1 MTTLYTNGCSFT
13 YGAELDNRELRYGHL
28 LANKLGC
35 EYYVDDSLNGSG
47 NDRILRTTLDYLQD
61 PNINL
66 EDLCVVIGWSGISR
80 KEFFVND
87 IGWHT
92 ITPTGIGSN
101 ELINTYYTYLQSVQ
115 QDNLNFYYQTLLLQM
130 WLEKKNVKYFMFR
143 IDDGQTKQMIKD
155 GSKKEVTDGYDTSY
169 LTKEQAKDI
178 NIKTFPSYLSNGMTF
193 REYAL
198 RNGGGLKPQ
207 RHPDE
212 KSHGLFAEYLYQ
224 NLKGK

>member
-101 ELINTYYTYLQSVQ
+101 ELINTYYAYLQSVQ

-143 IDDGQTKQMIKD
+143 IDDGQTKMMIKD